1 MIAVN
6 INAGLA
12 NQMFHYAF
20 GRGLIDKGYD
30 IYFDQSNFSPRKD
43 LSSEATYENIRLQ
56 DVFPNIEIK
65 VMPKGKFKWVNCNS
79 KNKLTRKLYSTIRK
93 IHNIIKDE
101 KYIFETTYGYNPNI
115 EDEITPNCIFKGCW
129 QSEKYFLNCKEDIK
143 KQFTFP
149 PFDEELNITTA
160 SKMQKE
166 NSVAIHLRKGK
177 DYLQSPL
184 MGRGLCEADYYMNA
198 VKYIKMHVDNP
209 VFYVFTDNPEWVKNN
224 LPNFNYTLVNWNK
237 ISGKKNFRDMQLMT
251 YCKHNIIANSTYSW
265 WGAWLNSNPN
275 KIVIGP
281 AKFFNPI
288 NNFFSTSDIMCE
300 SWIKI

>member
-20 GRGLIDKGYD
+20 GRALINKGYD
-30 IYFDQSNFSPRKD
+30 IYYDQTNFRPRKEWNFED
-43 LSSEATYENIRLQ
+43 VKLQ
-56 DVFPNIEIK
+56 DAFPTIELK
-65 VMPKGKFKWVNCNS
+65 EMPKGKFKWVCCNS
-79 KNKLTRKLYSTIRK
+79 KKILIKKLYIAMIRF
-93 IHNIIKDE
+93 HNIIGDD
-101 KYIFETTYGYNPNI
+101 KYITEPTYGYWPNA
-115 EDEITPNCIFKGCW
+115 ENEITPNCIFRGFW
-129 QSEKYFLNCKEDIK
+129 QSEKYFLHCKEDIR
-143 KQFTFP
+143 KQFTFL
-149 PFDEELNITTA
+149 PFDEKLNITV
-160 SKMQKE
+160 SLKMQKE

-184 MGRGLCEADYYMNA
+184 MGKGLCGIDYYMNA
-198 VKYIKMHVDNP
+198 IKYIKGHVDNP
-209 VFYVFTDNPEWVKNN
+209 VFYVFTDNPEWVKTN
-224 LPNFNYTLVNWNK
+224 LPDCDYTLVNWNK
-237 ISGKKNFRDMQLMT
+237 VSGKRNFRDMQLMT

-265 WGAWLNSNPN
+265 WGAWLNPNPN

-288 NNFFSTSDIMCE
+288 NDFFSTSDIMCE